1 MSSDAPSAVVPHDD
15 DERTLHSLGY
25 AQVLFREMGG
35 FSNFAISFTIISILA
50 GCLTSYFIAFN
61 DGGPVAVTW
70 GWLIV
75 GFFVI
80 LVALGMAE
88 VASSMPTAGAIYYW
102 SSKLGSP
109 AWGWF
114 TGWFNLVGQIGVTA
128 AISYGAA
135 VFWTALMNLWF
146 PSVGTDTHTI
156 FYTFSAI
163 VAVQLLLNLNGVR
176 LLAWL
181 NSISAWW
188 HMVGVVIIVF
198 VLAIVPSHH
207 QSVSFVFTK
216 TLNASGFAGHSFAT
230 PVFWFVFGIGLLMAQ
245 YTYTG
250 YDASAHMS
258 EETKKASRAAAWGV
272 VMSVVMSVIFGFILL
287 VAVTFAVPDVQGT
300 INAGAFDVTYIWQT
314 SLGTRWAE
322 FLLFIV
328 CCAQFY
334 CGTASITA
342 ASRMMFAFSR
352 DGAVP
357 GGRTLFRKVSR
368 RHRVPVNAVIAIAI
382 LSWALMLPTLA
393 NGAIGYLVGTSIAV
407 IGLYIAYAV
416 PVYLRWRAGDSFVP
430 GAWSLGRHYKWINPI
445 AFCWVILIVILFL
458 MPTVPQGIPW
468 HSDFSWSL
476 VNYAPITVGGVIV
489 LTGIW
494 WIVSARK
501 WFKGPVREGTEEEL
515 ERIEASFG
523 NGGGVPPATAP
534 AGQD

>member
-1 MSSDAPSAVVPHDD
+1 MSSQAPGAHVDD
-15 DERTLHSLGY
+15 DERTLHKLGY
-25 AQVLFREMGG
+25 AQVLYREMGG

-50 GCLTSYFIAFN
+50 GCLTSYFIGFGN
-61 DGGPVAVTW
+61 GGPVAVTW

-75 GFFVI
+75 GFFVV
-80 LVALGMAE
+80 LVALGMGE
-88 VASSMPTAGAIYYW
+88 VASAMPTAGAIYYW

-114 TGWFNLVGQIGVTA
+114 TGWFNLIGQIGVTA

-146 PSVGTDTHTI
+146 PSVGTDTHTVFI
-156 FYTFSAI
+156 TFSAI
-163 VAVQLLLNLNGVR
+163 MAAQLLLNLNGVR

-188 HMVGVVIIVF
+188 HMVGVVVIVF
-198 VLAIVPSHH
+198 VLAIVPNHH
-207 QSVSFVFTK
+207 QSFSFVFTR
-216 TLNASGFAGHSFAT
+216 TLNTSGFSGHNFSS
-230 PVFWFVFGIGLLMAQ
+230 PIFWFVFGIGLLMAQ

-258 EETKKASRAAAWGV
+258 EETRKASRAAALGV

-300 INAGAFDVTYIWQT
+300 LNAGAFDVTYIWKT
-314 SLGTRWAE
+314 SLGVRWAE

-334 CGTASITA
+334 CGTASVTA

-357 GGRTLFRKVSR
+357 GGRQLFRKVSR
-368 RHRVPVNAVIAIAI
+368 TSRVPVYAVIAIAV

-407 IGLYIAYAV
+407 IGLYIAYGV
-416 PVYLRWRAGDSFVP
+416 PIYLRWRTGDAFQA
-430 GAWSLGRHYKWINPI
+430 GAWTLGRHYRWINPI
-445 AFCWVILIVILFL
+445 AVAWIVVIVILFL
-458 MPTVPQGIPW
+458 MPTVPTGIPW
-468 HSDFSWSL
+468 HSGFDWNV
-476 VNYAPITVGGVIV
+476 VNYAPITVGGVLLAV
-489 LTGIW
+489 GVW
-494 WIVSARK
+494 WMVSARK
-501 WFKGPVREGTEEEL
+501 WFKGPVVEGTEEEL
-515 ERIEASFG
+515 EQIEAG
-523 NGGGVPPATAP
+523 LDAAGTPQPAST
-534 AGQD
+534 

>member
-1 MSSDAPSAVVPHDD
+1 MSSDAPGVQRHDD
-15 DERTLHSLGY
+15 DEHTLHKLGY
-25 AQVLFREMGG
+25 AQVLYREMGG

-61 DGGPVAVTW
+61 DGGPIAVTW

-75 GFFVI
+75 GFFVV
-80 LVALGMAE
+80 LVALGMGE
-88 VASSMPTAGAIYYW
+88 VASAMPTAGAIYYW

-114 TGWFNLVGQIGVTA
+114 AGWFNLIGQIGVTA

-135 VFWTALMNLWF
+135 IFWTSLMNLWF
-146 PSVGTDTHTI
+146 PSVGTDTHTVFI
-156 FYTFSAI
+156 TFSAI
-163 VAVQLLLNLNGVR
+163 MAAQLLLNLNGVR
-176 LLAWL
+176 LLGLL
-181 NSISAWW
+181 NSVSAWW
-188 HMVGVVIIVF
+188 HMAGVAVIVGVLIF
-198 VLAIVPSHH
+198 VPDHH
-207 QSVSFVFTK
+207 QSASFVFTK
-216 TLNASGFAGHSFAT
+216 TLNASGFSGHNFSSPA
-230 PVFWFVFGIGLLMAQ
+230 FWFVFGIGLLMAQ

-258 EETKKASRAAAWGV
+258 EETKKASRAAALGV

-300 INAGAFDVTYIWQT
+300 LNAGAFDVTYIWQK

-334 CGTASITA
+334 CGTASVTA

-357 GGRTLFRKVSR
+357 GGRQLFRKVNR
-368 RHRVPVNAVIAIAI
+368 MRVPVNAVIAIAV

-407 IGLYIAYAV
+407 IGLYIAYGV
-416 PVYLRWRAGDSFVP
+416 PVYLRWRAGDAFQP

-445 AFCWVILIVILFL
+445 AVLWIVFIVILFL
-458 MPTVPQGIPW
+458 LPTVPTAIPW
-468 HSDFSWSL
+468 HSGFNWNV
-476 VNYAPITVGGVIV
+476 VNYAPLTVGGVLV
-489 LTGIW
+489 AVDSW
-494 WIVSARK
+494 QKVSARQLF
-501 WFKGPVREGTEEEL
+501 WGTVVDRTRGAL
-515 ERIEASFG
+515 QLIEAG
-523 NGGGVPPATAP
+523 LDAAGAPQPAST
-534 AGQD
+534 